1 MRESAQIALSDNT
14 MATDKNRQRIV
25 SAGGTHSTRRAVEVI
40 SNLSVG
46 HGITGFNLGN
56 LLPNLTAKF
65 RAVLTGLPIVQSLY
79 TASQIRLQG
88 LNRLMFGKT
97 SEILFDSF
105 FRQLASDKL
114 ITFKCQK
121 DRTERSIQ
129 TSLITFD
136 CHEHSPSPSSTS
148 PSAAGTSRLPAV
160 RSWFRLRRRPVF

>member
-14 MATDKNRQRIV
+14 MAADKNRQRIV

-65 RAVLTGLPIVQSLY
+65 RAVLTGLPIVQGLY

-88 LNRLMFGKT
+88 LNRLMFGKP
-97 SEILFDSF
+97 
-105 FRQLASDKL
+105 KL
-114 ITFKCQK
+114 PRNSSVLTF
-121 DRTERSIQ
+121 
-129 TSLITFD
+129 SLSGF
-136 CHEHSPSPSSTS
+136 
-148 PSAAGTSRLPAV
+148 AGICC
-160 RSWFRLRRRPVF
+160 